1 MNLNEIYPQ
10 FNVDQINNF
19 SSNNDSFNNN
29 NFSNCNFNFLNE
41 SNYYTSNEWK
51 LNSNKNNL
59 FNFNIININIRSL
72 KKNFDKLIMFLN
84 TFDDHFDIVSITET
98 WLSDNN
104 IFIFN
109 IPGYNH
115 ICSNRKHKNGGGVL
129 IYIREHYQF
138 NILSTISNNYYD
150 NISIEI
156 IFEKSKNII
165 FITIYFPPT
174 LEKIAHS
181 TFIDFLINNFQQHVS
196 NDKKMIICGDF
207 NIDLVHINTNK
218 VANTFF
224 DTMISLGCSH
234 LINRPTRIDTK
245 HNSSS
250 IIDNIFTNFNLNMK
264 RFSGIIISDISDHFP
279 IVLNLQLSTKPQDKV
294 KSTKIKQ
301 NQIND
306 RTMFNLFEILKKTN
320 WEFIKTNDTEK
331 SWNLF
336 LEYFILNFDRYCPK
350 INKAS
355 HKNKLIPWNTRDLK
369 KACRKK
375 QILYK
380 KYKISKSE
388 NDLFIYKIFKNNTT
402 SLVREAKKKYYS
414 NLLKNCS
421 DTKNT
426 WNVLNNLLNV
436 KKKFKQLPDNFNV
449 NNVNIV
455 DSKQIANEFNSFFR
469 DIGSNLDNNINN
481 CNDDD
486 FKFFLPEPNI
496 HSFFLT
502 PVSSEEIIKVLNE
515 FKPKKSRDHYGI
527 SMQLLKC
534 IFPVLVYPFVFLVN
548 LSFESGVVP
557 DFLKL
562 SNIIPLHKT
571 GDDTFFN
578 NYRPISLTC
587 QFAKILEKI
596 FYSRFYSFLSSFNIL
611 SPSQFGFRK
620 GYSTSH
626 AIFNLQ
632 SQIST
637 CFNNNNVGAIIFI
650 DLKKAFDTLITEY
663 YFLN

>member
-72 KKNFDKLIMFLN
+72 KKNCDKLIMFLN

-129 IYIREHYQF
+129 IYTREHYQF

-165 FITIYFPPT
+165 FSTIYFPPT

-306 RTMFNLFEILKKTN
+306 RTMFNLFEI
-320 WEFIKTNDTEK
+320 
-331 SWNLF
+331 
-336 LEYFILNFDRYCPK
+336 
-350 INKAS
+350 
-355 HKNKLIPWNTRDLK
+355 
-369 KACRKK
+369 
-375 QILYK
+375 
-380 KYKISKSE
+380 
-388 NDLFIYKIFKNNTT
+388 
-402 SLVREAKKKYYS
+402 
-414 NLLKNCS
+414 
-421 DTKNT
+421 
-426 WNVLNNLLNV
+426 
-436 KKKFKQLPDNFNV
+436 
-449 NNVNIV
+449 
-455 DSKQIANEFNSFFR
+455 
-469 DIGSNLDNNINN
+469 
-481 CNDDD
+481 
-486 FKFFLPEPNI
+486 
-496 HSFFLT
+496 
-502 PVSSEEIIKVLNE
+502 
-515 FKPKKSRDHYGI
+515 
-527 SMQLLKC
+527 
-534 IFPVLVYPFVFLVN
+534 
-548 LSFESGVVP
+548 
-557 DFLKL
+557 
-562 SNIIPLHKT
+562 
-571 GDDTFFN
+571 
-578 NYRPISLTC
+578 
-587 QFAKILEKI
+587 
-596 FYSRFYSFLSSFNIL
+596 
-611 SPSQFGFRK
+611 
-620 GYSTSH
+620 
-626 AIFNLQ
+626 
-632 SQIST
+632 
-637 CFNNNNVGAIIFI
+637 
-650 DLKKAFDTLITEY
+650 
-663 YFLN
+663 